1 MGKLSPFQIIY
12 RHFKSLCKIK
22 DGQDKVSIPD
32 ILIQMI
38 LPIALGGLSY
48 AYGFTMSNQSGLL
61 SGMSI
66 LATLLGAVAVFVF
79 QIRVQQRQSKD
90 SLLEESD
97 IDLIDELFFNILW
110 IILVGLVQ
118 SSLLIV
124 SEALGIIGANA
135 TWQIVSS
142 VSVVLS
148 TNVVMTLLMV
158 LKRLARIYMRIGMHL
173 DK

>member
-22 DGQDKVSIPD
+22 DGKDKVSISD
-32 ILIQMI
+32 ILIQMAF
-38 LPIALGGLSY
+38 PIALGGFSY
-48 AYGFTMSNQSGLL
+48 AYGFTMSDKSGLL

-79 QIRVQQRQSKD
+79 QIRVQQRQNRD
-90 SLLEESD
+90 TLLKESD

-124 SEALGIIGANA
+124 SEAIGIIGETSA
-135 TWQIVSS
+135 WQIVSA

-148 TNVVMTLLMV
+148 TNVVVTLLMV

-173 DK
+173 DE